1 MVQPYGASYGKTQW
15 FLGHYWT
22 HTHIYM
28 AFLLGI
34 SSTKYGK
41 SCGDEVPPNF
51 HGRSHEDLIEWLK
64 IPTTKKW

>member
-1 MVQPYGASYGKTQW
+1 
-15 FLGHYWT
+15 
-22 HTHIYM
+22 M

-51 HGRSHEDLIEWLK
+51 HGKSHEDLIEWLK
-64 IPTTKKW
+64 SHQLKNGDNWGMVQMALFYPHYT